1 MSTGPQLSSN
11 ESTQDLDSMRRESQQ
26 RLETIWR
33 GIEEKYG
40 DPSLEAD
47 VVDLET
53 GEIVDDRGHLAS
65 LQESETLWDISL
77 NPSVDRRRPHD
88 SEPPSTPIR
97 HLRLD
102 RDQDDED
109 EYSLFESPY
118 KITPSKD
125 ARNDQMTVRAQK
137 IKPSRQKKALTSPR
151 SKKTPIGDGPSK
163 TLYTPTKARSTNS
176 SPAKKSG
183 SIPLASLD
191 MGFFTPLPTLG
202 SETAFSLV
210 NARHSISAAEV
221 KETECG
227 INGYKCG
234 RPFCFK
240 CIE

>member
-1 MSTGPQLSSN
+1 MSTGPQPSSD
-11 ESTQDLDSMRRESQQ
+11 EGTQDLDSMRLESQQ
-26 RLETIWR
+26 RLENAWLSI
-33 GIEEKYG
+33 IEKYG

-47 VVDLET
+47 IVDLET
-53 GEIVDDRGHLAS
+53 GEIVDDRGHLGS
-65 LQESETLWDISL
+65 LEESETVWDISL
-77 NPSVDRRRPHD
+77 GPSLELLQE

-97 HLRLD
+97 HLQLD
-102 RDQDDED
+102 SDRDDQDD
-109 EYSLFESPY
+109 YSLIRSPH
-118 KITPSKD
+118 KVTPS
-125 ARNDQMTVRAQK
+125 NDIRKGQTTGRTQK
-137 IKPSRQKKALTSPR
+137 NQPSRQKKAHTAPR
-151 SKKTPIGDGPSK
+151 SKKTSIGISPSK
-163 TLYTPTKARSTNS
+163 TLYTPTKARSTSS
-176 SPAKKSG
+176 SPIKKSG

-227 INGYKCG
+227 TDGYKCG